1 MNIQKSWKK
10 DAINHA
16 INCYPEESCGLV
28 AKKNNK
34 ELFWKCKNIAH
45 DFKLEAFVVDPE
57 DWMKCEDE
65 VDEIVGIV
73 HNHPDGELQF
83 SETDKISCKELDLT
97 FYLVDLNS
105 KRMIKIEPKEVKCL
119 EK

>member
-1 MNIQKSWKK
+1 M
-10 DAINHA
+10 
-16 INCYPEESCGLV
+16 
-28 AKKNNK
+28 
-34 ELFWKCKNIAH
+34 
-45 DFKLEAFVVDPE
+45 
-57 DWMKCEDE
+57 
-65 VDEIVGIV
+65 DEIVGIV